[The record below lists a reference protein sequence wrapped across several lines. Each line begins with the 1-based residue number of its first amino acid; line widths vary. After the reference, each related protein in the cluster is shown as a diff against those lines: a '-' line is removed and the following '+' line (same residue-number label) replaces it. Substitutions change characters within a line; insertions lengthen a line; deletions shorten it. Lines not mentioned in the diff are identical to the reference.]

1 MRNYRKEYDNYQGT
15 EEQKKNRAERNKARR
30 QAKAKGLNVHGKDV
44 AHVKA
49 LSKGGSNKDGV
60 KLQPPSTNRSFKR
73 NKDGSMK

>member
-15 EEQKKNRAERNKARR
+15 ERQKKNRAERNTARR
-30 QAKAKGLNVHGKDV
+30 QAKAKGLNVNGKDV

-49 LSKGGSNKDGV
+49 LSKGGSNKNGV
-60 KLQPPSTNRSFKR
+60 RIEPASKNRSFKR